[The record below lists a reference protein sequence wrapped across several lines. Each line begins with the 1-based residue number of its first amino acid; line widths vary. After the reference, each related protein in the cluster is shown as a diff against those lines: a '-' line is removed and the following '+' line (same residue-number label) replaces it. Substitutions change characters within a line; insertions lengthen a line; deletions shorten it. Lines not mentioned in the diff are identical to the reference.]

1 MAPRGWTRCSHHAWL
16 GLKPEKRTSAP
27 LWRRS
32 GAPPTRSPSP
42 SPPFN
47 HAINTWSSTAL
58 PLQGLHYC
66 RGSMAPFQ
74 ASGCYMSAAERG
86 FGLVW
91 FCCCCCCFFFVFF
104 CLGLLAI
111 SFSSGCEMI
120 CTIPALSR
128 TLFGGLVWV
137 FARPLVIH

>member
-1 MAPRGWTRCSHHAWL
+1 M
-16 GLKPEKRTSAP
+16 
-27 LWRRS
+27 
-32 GAPPTRSPSP
+32 
-42 SPPFN
+42 
-47 HAINTWSSTAL
+47 
-58 PLQGLHYC
+58 
-66 RGSMAPFQ
+66 
-74 ASGCYMSAAERG
+74 
-86 FGLVW
+86 VW
-91 FCCCCCCFFFVFF
+91 FGFVVVVAVLFFFWFF